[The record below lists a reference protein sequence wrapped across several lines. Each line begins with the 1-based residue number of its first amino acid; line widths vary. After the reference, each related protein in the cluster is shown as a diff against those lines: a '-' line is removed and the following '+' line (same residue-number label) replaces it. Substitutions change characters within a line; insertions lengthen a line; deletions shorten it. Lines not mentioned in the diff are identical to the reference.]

1 MVQYVGSDAKADGGR
16 GTMGGDASA
25 GEDRGWD
32 PTSEAVLRPDPS
44 RLPLRDL
51 LDEVST
57 RVEALG
63 RTRDR
68 TEGLLDAVL
77 AIAAGLDLDAT
88 LDRVVRAAADLVDAR
103 YGALGVLAADHRSL
117 ARFVHV
123 GVTDTVRDQIGR
135 LPFGEGLLGLL
146 IADPRPLRLDD
157 LSTHPA
163 SVGFPAGHP
172 PMSSFLGVP
181 VRVRGEVF
189 GNLYLTEKRDGA
201 FTADDEAVVA
211 ALATAAGVAID
222 NARLYGRTA
231 TLMREAQR
239 RERWLE
245 ATGEITTELL
255 RGTDPAE
262 ALALVAQR
270 AAELTDAEGA
280 LIVEPDAPTGPAP
293 SPTATNSATNPA
305 TDPDPTMTVTASVGL
320 EDRFPL
326 GLRVGTRNSPLGVV
340 AASRAPRREAALTL
354 SCAQGALGP
363 ALVLPLRAGDDVSGV
378 LIAVRRPGAPEFDA
392 DQLPVVTAFADQA
405 ALALAL
411 AVSRRAE
418 RELDVLADRD
428 RIAADLHDHVI
439 QRLFAVGLGLQSA
452 QRRAGRGDLA
462 GRISDAVD
470 QLDQVVREIRTSI
483 FDLHADPAGRPGLG
497 GRVRAAVTEL
507 TAHGTVRPVVR
518 VTGPTG
524 VVPEVLADQVEA
536 VVREG
541 VSNAVRHAGAADVVV
556 TVSVGDEL
564 VVDVTDDGRGMPE
577 AVALSGLLNLE
588 RRARAHGGDLTVS
601 GREDGGGTRLVWR
614 VPLVV

>member
-1 MVQYVGSDAKADGGR
+1 MS
-16 GTMGGDASA
+16 S
-25 GEDRGWD
+25 GWD
-32 PTSEAVLRPDPS
+32 PAAEAAARTDPS
-44 RLPLRDL
+44 RLALREL
-51 LDEVST
+51 LDEVAT
-57 RVEALG
+57 RMEALG

-77 AIAAGLDLDAT
+77 AVASGLDLDAT
-88 LDRVVRAAADLVDAR
+88 LRRVVEAAVDLVDAR
-103 YGALGVLAADHRSL
+103 YGALGVLAADRRSL

-123 GVTDTVRDQIGR
+123 GIDEAARERIGR
-135 LPFGEGLLGLL
+135 LPHGEGLLGRL
-146 IADPRPLRLDD
+146 IVDPRPLRLDD
-157 LSTHPA
+157 LAAHPA
-163 SVGFPAGHP
+163 SVGFPPHHP
-172 PMSSFLGVP
+172 PMGSFLGVP

-189 GNLYLTEKRDGA
+189 GNLYLTEKRDGP
-201 FTADDEAVVA
+201 FTEDDEAVVA

-231 TLMREAQR
+231 TLMHEAQR

-255 RGTDPAE
+255 RGTHAAE

-270 AAELTDAEGA
+270 AGELTDAGCA
-280 LIVEPDAPTGPAP
+280 LIVEPVDEA
-293 SPTATNSATNPA
+293 
-305 TDPDPTMTVTASVGL
+305 TMTVTASVGGEDAFPPGRRLATADTPL
-320 EDRFPL
+320 EA
-326 GLRVGTRNSPLGVV
+326 V
-340 AASRAPRREAALTL
+340 AASRAPRREPLLTFPD
-354 SCAQGALGP
+354 AALGP
-363 ALVLPLRAGDDVSGV
+363 SLVVPLRAGDDVSGLLV
-378 LIAVRRPGAPEFDA
+378 AGREPGAPEFDA
-392 DQLPVVTAFADQA
+392 EQLPVVAAFADQA

-411 AVSRRAE
+411 AASRRAE

-452 QRRAGRGDLA
+452 QRRAARTDVA
-462 GRISDAVD
+462 ERIADAVD

-497 GRVRAAVTEL
+497 GRIRAAVTEL
-507 TAHGTVRPVVR
+507 TAHGALTPVVR
-518 VTGPTG
+518 VTGPVD
-524 VVPEVLADQVEA
+524 VVPDDLADQVEA

-541 VSNAVRHAGAADVVV
+541 VSNAVRHAGAGGVVV

-564 VVDVTDDGRGMPE
+564 VVDVSDDGRGMPE

-601 GREDGGGTRLVWR
+601 GRGEGPGTRLVWR
-614 VPLVV
+614 VPLPM

>member
-1 MVQYVGSDAKADGGR
+1 MA
-16 GTMGGDASA
+16 GGDAT
-25 GEDRGWD
+25 DRGWD
-32 PTSEAVLRPDPS
+32 SAREAAARSDPS
-44 RLPLRDL
+44 RLGLRDL
-51 LDEVST
+51 LDEVAT

-77 AIAAGLDLDAT
+77 AVASGLDLDAT
-88 LDRVVRAAADLVDAR
+88 LDRVVQAAVDLVDAR
-103 YGALGVLAADHRSL
+103 YGALGVLSVDHRSL

-123 GVTDTVRDQIGR
+123 GVEEEVRERIGH
-135 LPFGEGLLGLL
+135 LPHGAGLLGRL
-146 IADPRPLRLDD
+146 IEDPWPLRLDE
-157 LSTHPA
+157 LSAHPA
-163 SVGFPAGHP
+163 SVGFPPGHP
-172 PMSSFLGVP
+172 PMHSFLGVP

-189 GNLYLTEKRDGA
+189 GNLYLAEKRGTAGGSCA
-201 FTADDEAVVA
+201 FSADDEAVVT

-231 TLMREAQR
+231 TLMHEARR

-245 ATGEITTELL
+245 ATGEITTQLL
-255 RGTDPAE
+255 AGTDASE

-270 AAELTDAEGA
+270 AAELTDAECA
-280 LIVEPDAPTGPAP
+280 LIVEPV
-293 SPTATNSATNPA
+293 SADDRDGA
-305 TDPDPTMTVTASVGL
+305 TVTASVGM
-320 EDRFPL
+320 EDAFPL
-326 GLRVGTRNSPLGVV
+326 GLGVPDGDSPL
-340 AASRAPRREAALTL
+340 AAVSRSRTPRREASLEIAP
-354 SCAQGALGP
+354 APALGP
-363 ALVLPLRAGDDVSGV
+363 ALVVPLRAGDDVSGV
-378 LIAVRRPGAPEFDA
+378 LVTARRPGACEFDA
-392 DQLPVVTAFADQA
+392 DQLPVVAAFADQA

-411 AVSRRAE
+411 AASRRAE

-452 QRRAGRGDLA
+452 QRRAARTDVA
-462 GRISDAVD
+462 ERIADAVD

-483 FDLHADPAGRPGLG
+483 FDLHADGSGRPGLG
-497 GRVRAAVTEL
+497 GRIRAAVTEL
-507 TAHGTVRPVVR
+507 TAHGAIRPVVR
-518 VTGPTG
+518 VAGPVD
-524 VVPEVLADQVEA
+524 VVPDVLADQVEA

-541 VSNAVRHAGAADVVV
+541 VSNAVRHAGADGVVV

-601 GREDGGGTRLVWR
+601 TREQGGGTRLVWR
-614 VPLVV
+614 VPLPAPA